1 MMGLRG
7 RPQWIALLFGA
18 AMAGGFASGCA
29 TTSYPKVE
37 LREESFVGKPMAVV
51 NDIPFVEQ
59 TPKLCGP
66 TALYMAAK
74 KHLPELSLNEVT
86 NLAYT
91 PLASGAYKQDML
103 SATRRI
109 GLAPYR
115 VESMDAIFDHLAR
128 GTPIVLFHRTKFLW
142 KDYWH
147 YSVVTGYDRRDENFL
162 VHIGPYE
169 HREADISKLM
179 GSWKEGG
186 NWAFVVLPASELPV
200 TATVEEAT
208 ENSLAFLRLDRPD
221 AAYSI
226 ASEMAKRW
234 PDRYE
239 ADVVLAEVMMKRN
252 EPQEALR
259 ALERAHRKEP
269 KNEILSKKILEL
281 SRAHSS

>member
-1 MMGLRG
+1 M
-7 RPQWIALLFGA
+7 IALLFGA
-18 AMAGGFASGCA
+18 VLGGGFVSGCA
-29 TTSYPKVE
+29 TTSYSKVE
-37 LREESFVGKPMAVV
+37 LRDESLVGKPMAVV
-51 NDIPFVEQ
+51 NDIPFIEQ

-66 TALYMAAK
+66 TALFMAAK

-115 VESMDAIFDHLAR
+115 VESMEGIFDHLAR
-128 GTPIVLFHRTKFLW
+128 GTPVVLFHRTKFLW

-147 YSVVTGYDRRDENFL
+147 YSVVTGYDRREENFTL
-162 VHIGPYE
+162 HIGPYE
-169 HREADISKLM
+169 HRDADISKLM

-186 NWAFVVLPASELPV
+186 NWAFVVLPVGQLPES
-200 TATVEEAT
+200 ATVEEAT
-208 ENSLAFLRLDRPD
+208 ENSIAFLRLDRPD

-226 ASEMAKRW
+226 ATEMAKRW

-239 ADVVLAEVMMKRN
+239 ADVVLAEVWMKRN
-252 EPQEALR
+252 QPKEALR
-259 ALERAHRKEP
+259 ALERAQRKEP
-269 KNEILSKKILEL
+269 KNSILSKKILEL
-281 SRAHSS
+281 TKANQS